1 MPADKQKKRKRP
13 RPAGRPEKAGK
24 PSGAQK
30 TGRQNGAPA
39 VSAASKASVAKG
51 GILTLDI
58 TALSSDGSGVGHA
71 GGLTLFVK
79 RTVPGDRVLAQ
90 VIRLKK
96 TYGFAKLVQVLEA
109 SASRVRPQCPVSE
122 RCGGCQIM
130 QMSYSAQLA
139 AKETK
144 VRDALTRIASL
155 DLSDVSVAPI
165 LGMDDPRRYR
175 NKEQVPVG
183 TDASGNPVFGFFA
196 EHTHRIVPMPEYD
209 CLLGDAG
216 NAAILKAV
224 RSWLLQYNVPVY
236 SEETH
241 TGLIRHVLMR
251 TAGSG
256 ETLVCLVCAREKVP
270 HLDALVQAL
279 LNLGVAS
286 VCLNVQPKPD
296 NVILGP
302 HTVVLS
308 GSGRITDTIGKLSFS
323 VSPNSFFQVNR
334 TQTEKLYAKALEF
347 ADLHGGETVWDLY
360 CGIGTISLFLAQKA
374 AKVYGVEIIP
384 QAVADARENARLNGL
399 TNAEFFVGEAEKK
412 VPEFYEKKRPGNASG
427 GTDAAGTEDPA
438 LTPDVMVVDP
448 PRKGCDRQLLDTM
461 VRMSPKRIVYVSCDP
476 ATLARDLKILT
487 GSGYRLTD
495 VQPVDMFPETMSVET
510 VALLIR
516 QN

>member
-1 MPADKQKKRKRP
+1 MPTGKQKKSRRP
-13 RPAGRPEKAGK
+13 GR
-24 PSGAQK
+24 AQK
-30 TGRQNGAPA
+30 PGSTG
-39 VSAASKASVAKG
+39 SAASAVSASVAKG
-51 GILTLDI
+51 DILTLSI
-58 TALSSDGSGVGHA
+58 TALASDGAGVGHA

-79 RTVPGDRVLAQ
+79 RTVPGDTIRAQ

-96 TYGFAKLVQVLEA
+96 TYGFAKLLQVLEP
-109 SASRVRPQCPVSE
+109 SASRVRPACPAAA

-130 QMSYSAQLA
+130 QMDYSAQLA

-144 VRDALTRIASL
+144 VRDALTRIGGL
-155 DLSDVSVAPI
+155 DLSGVNVAPI
-165 LGMDDPRRYR
+165 LGMNDPGRYR

-183 TDASGNPVFGFFA
+183 QDASGNPVFGFYA

-224 RSWLLQYNVPVY
+224 RSWILQYKIPVY

-241 TGLIRHVLMR
+241 AGLVRHILMR
-251 TAGSG
+251 TAKSG
-256 ETLVCLVCAREKVP
+256 ETLVCLVSADEKVP
-270 HLDALVQAL
+270 HLEALVKAL
-279 LNLGVAS
+279 QDIGVAS
-286 VCLNVQPKPD
+286 VCLNVQNKPD

-302 HTVVLS
+302 HTATLA
-308 GSGRITDTIGKLSFS
+308 GDGFITDTIGELAFR
-323 VSPNSFFQVNR
+323 VSTNSFFQVNR
-334 TQTEKLYAKALEF
+334 AQTEKLYAKALEF

-374 AKVYGVEIIP
+374 KKVYGVEIIP
-384 QAVADARENARLNGL
+384 QAVANARENARINGL
-399 TNAEFFVGEAEKK
+399 TNAEFFTGEAETI
-412 VPEFYEKKRPGNASG
+412 VPAFYEKKRGERADS
-427 GTDAAGTEDPA
+427 DPA

-448 PRKGCDRQLLDTM
+448 PRKGCAPQLLDTM

-487 GSGYRLTD
+487 AAGYRLTD

-510 VALLIR
+510 VCALSKISEAKNPISVKGDTDSDLLSE
-516 QN
+516 